1 MSRNLTAFNVVK
13 IMLKQFSTILQ
24 VNMIFSNC
32 NIFNHYAREL
42 IDQHYPC
49 GSSAKWINKHSDV
62 MHGFFKKQ

>member
-13 IMLKQFSTILQ
+13 IMLKQFSTLLQ
-24 VNMIFSNC
+24 TNRCFFIC

-42 IDQHYPC
+42 IDQHYPYRS
-49 GSSAKWINKHSDV
+49 GAKETNKHANG